1 MVIVPVPKTGA
12 RKGLQ
17 VRILPPPPAMFKFF
31 KKTKKEPGNLK
42 EILSQFKDLE
52 MNFERLA
59 QELENFKKESELSIQ
74 KIGIIR
80 FNPFSN
86 VGGDQ
91 SFSLALLDGDNNGV
105 VITSL
110 YSREEN
116 RVYGKP
122 IKKGLSEYP
131 LSEEEK
137 EAIKQAINKND
148 EKRKPKLNY
157 PTTGSGSSR
166 AY

>member
-1 MVIVPVPKTGA
+1 
-12 RKGLQ
+12 
-17 VRILPPPPAMFKFF
+17 MFKFF